1 MNFHNLL
8 FVFREIS
15 PRPGTTWNRG
25 VLRRLF
31 RGFPLDEMNAR
42 LASEFPE
49 RAAIQASIKEYIRS
63 LSLSLSVCLSLSL
76 YCLHLLRVVKFR
88 KLSLKFKFQRA
99 VSVSVFFSRF
109 FCQRKTQTG
118 KMFRKLTHFV
128 YRLIPVAQ

>member
-15 PRPGTTWNRG
+15 SRPGTTWNRG

-42 LASEFPE
+42 LALEFPE
-49 RAAIQASIKEYIRS
+49 RAAIQASIKEYVPS
-63 LSLSLSVCLSLSL
+63 LSLALCLSLSL
-76 YCLHLLRVVKFR
+76 PLLLAPFASCEIPQALAKVQISASCFC
-88 KLSLKFKFQRA
+88 FC
-99 VSVSVFFSRF
+99 FFSRF